1 MSTTERV
8 SIVIDGVGHDVPAG
22 IPLGAVLHRLDNG
35 VVRRLPDGSP
45 RGLFCGMGLCFDCL
59 VCVDGRPGVRACVTA
74 VRDGMRVDRDLDA

>member
-1 MSTTERV
+1 MSPAERV
-8 SIVIDGVGHDVPAG
+8 SIVIDGVSHDVPAG
-22 IPLGAVLHRLDNG
+22 IPLGAVLHTLDNG
-35 VVRRLPDGSP
+35 VVRRLPNGSA